1 VGQAILG
8 KQVGEVVTVNIPV
21 GALDLE
27 ILAIGKM

>member
-1 VGQAILG
+1 VGDVL
-8 KQVGEVVTVNIPV
+8 TVNIPV